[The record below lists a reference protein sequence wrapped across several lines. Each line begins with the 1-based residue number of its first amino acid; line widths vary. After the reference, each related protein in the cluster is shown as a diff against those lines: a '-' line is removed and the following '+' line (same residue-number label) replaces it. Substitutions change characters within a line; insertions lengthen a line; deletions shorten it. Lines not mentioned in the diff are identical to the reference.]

1 MATIRPVKCPNCG
14 AQVKKNGYCSACYMH
29 ISILKKAYNTSNY
42 YYNMGYDKA
51 CAKDLS
57 GAIESLNM
65 SLRYN
70 KKNIMTRNLLGL
82 IYYEMGEVV
91 MALSH
96 WVMSVNYK
104 SSGNLATKYL
114 KMLKQNPATLVDV
127 DQIAVKY
134 NMALNYAYSDD
145 IDLAILQLKSILY
158 VNKHFV
164 KGYLLLA
171 LLYIQC
177 GNYEK
182 ARVTLR
188 RVLKIDKAN
197 PLAIHYLHE
206 MGDTD
211 ENIIQMRMESVEDD
225 GLLDEEYVEEMAI
238 TRSKALMDDDE
249 DKKSNFVIDFFVKL
263 RNTVKN
269 KLFKPKDFGDI
280 GFAKYSGIY
289 VLVGIVLGALML
301 GFIIVPGVKKKYRSE
316 SESVLKAYSE
326 ELSAKEAAILSLNSQ
341 LAELNRQVEN
351 LVSGEAESIVPM
363 PDYSH
368 LSNGM
373 TEDDI
378 QNMINNE

>member
-1 MATIRPVKCPNCG
+1 MATVRPVKCPNCG

-42 YYNMGYDKA
+42 YYNIGYDKA

-70 KKNIMTRNLLGL
+70 KKNVMSRNLLGL

-114 KMLKQNPATLVDV
+114 KMLKQNPTTLANV

-134 NMALNYAYSDD
+134 NMALSYAYSGD

-238 TRSKALMDDDE
+238 TRSKALMDNDE

-263 RNTVKN
+263 KNTAKN
-269 KLFKPKDFGDI
+269 KFFKPRDFGDI
-280 GFAKYSGIY
+280 GFAKYSGVY
-289 VLVGIVLGALML
+289 VIVGIILGALML
-301 GFIIVPGVKKKYRSE
+301 SFIIVPGVKKKYRRE

-326 ELSAKEAAILSLNSQ
+326 ELSAKEATILSLNSQ
-341 LAELNRQVEN
+341 LTELNRQIDN
-351 LVSGEAESIVPM
+351 LVSNDGENVVPM

-373 TEDDI
+373 TDEDI

>member
-1 MATIRPVKCPNCG
+1 MSSKKPVVCPNCG
-14 AQVKKNGYCSACYMH
+14 AQIRKSGYCSACYMH
-29 ISILKKAYNTSNY
+29 IEILRKAYNTSNY
-42 YYNMGYDKA
+42 YYNIGYDKA
-51 CAKDLS
+51 VARDLS

-114 KMLKQNPATLVDV
+114 KQLRANPTTLVDV
-127 DQIAVKY
+127 DQIAIKY
-134 NMALNYAYSDD
+134 NMALNYAHRDD
-145 IDLAILQLKSILY
+145 IDLAILQLKSVLSS
-158 VNKHFV
+158 NGHFV

-171 LLYIQC
+171 LLYIHC

-206 MGDTD
+206 MGTTDTD
-211 ENIIQMRMESVEDD
+211 IIQMRMESVEDD
-225 GLLDEEYVEEMAI
+225 GLLDEEYVEENTI
-238 TRSKALMDDDE
+238 RRNTSLMDE
-249 DKKSNFVIDFFVKL
+249 DPEEKKSNVVKDFFIKCK
-263 RNTVKN
+263 NTLLKKKVV
-269 KLFKPKDFGDI
+269 GDI
-280 GFAKYSGIY
+280 GFAKYSGVY
-289 VLVGIVLGALML
+289 VVVGMILGILIL
-301 GFIIVPGVKKKYRSE
+301 GFIIVPAQRKKLRSE
-316 SESVLKAYSE
+316 NEKIIKTYSE
-326 ELSAKEAAILSLNSQ
+326 EIAVKETTITNLDAQVSD
-341 LAELNRQVEN
+341 LNRQIAR
-351 LVSGEAESIVPM
+351 LESNNSDDVNPL
-363 PDYSH
+363 PDYSYIT
-368 LSNGM
+368 NGM
-373 TEDDI
+373 TDEDI

>member
-1 MATIRPVKCPNCG
+1 MSSKKPVVCPVCG
-14 AQVKKNGYCSACYMH
+14 AQIRKSGYCSNCYMH
-29 ISILKKAYNTSNY
+29 ISIIKKAYNTSDY
-42 YYNMGYDKA
+42 YYNMGLDKA
-51 CAKDLS
+51 IARDLS

-114 KMLKQNPATLVDV
+114 KELRSNPTTLADV
-127 DQIAVKY
+127 DQIAIKY
-134 NMALNYAYSDD
+134 NMALDYAKRDD
-145 IDLAILQLKSILY
+145 IDLAIIQLKNLLSK
-158 VNKHFV
+158 NGHFV

-171 LLYIQC
+171 LLYIHF

-211 ENIIQMRMESVEDD
+211 MNIIQMRMEEVEDD
-225 GLLDEEYVEEMAI
+225 GLLEEEYIEENVI
-238 TRSKALMDDDE
+238 RRNNSLMDEDPS
-249 DKKSNFVIDFFVKL
+249 DKKSNPIKDFFEKCK
-263 RNTVKN
+263 NT
-269 KLFKPKDFGDI
+269 LFKKKVAGDI
-280 GFAKYSGIY
+280 SFAKYSGVY
-289 VLVGIVLGALML
+289 VLVGMVLGVLML
-301 GFIIVPGVKKKYRSE
+301 GFIIVPAQRKSLRKENERIIKT
-316 SESVLKAYSE
+316 YSE
-326 ELSAKEAAILSLNSQ
+326 EIAAKESTITSLDAQVSD
-341 LAELNRQVEN
+341 LNRQIAR
-351 LVSGEAESIVPM
+351 LESNNSDDVNPL
-363 PDYSH
+363 PDYTYIT
-368 LSNGM
+368 NGM
-373 TEDDI
+373 TDEDI

>member
-1 MATIRPVKCPNCG
+1 MATFRPVKCPNCG

-51 CAKDLS
+51 CARDLS

-70 KKNIMTRNLLGL
+70 KKNVMTRNLLGL
-82 IYYEMGEVV
+82 IYYEMGEIV

-96 WVMSVNYK
+96 WVMSANYK

-114 KMLKQNPATLVDV
+114 KLLKQNPTTLVNV
-127 DQIAVKY
+127 DQIAIKY
-134 NMALNYAYSDD
+134 NMALSYAHSDD
-145 IDLAILQLKSILY
+145 VDLAILQLKSILY

-249 DKKSNFVIDFFVKL
+249 DKKSNFFIDFFVKL
-263 RNTVKN
+263 KNTAKDTI
-269 KLFKPKDFGDI
+269 FKPRDFGDI

-289 VLVGIVLGALML
+289 VVVGIVLGALML
-301 GFIIVPGVKKKYRSE
+301 GFIIVPGVKQKYRSE
-316 SESVLKAYSE
+316 SENVLKAYSE
-326 ELSAKEAAILSLNSQ
+326 ELSAKEATILSLNAQ
-341 LAELNRQVEN
+341 LTELNKQIDN
-351 LVSGEAESIVPM
+351 MVSGDGENTVPM

-368 LSNGM
+368 ITNGM
-373 TEDDI
+373 TDEDI
-378 QNMINNE
+378 ENMINNE

>member
-1 MATIRPVKCPNCG
+1 MSSKKPVVCPICG
-14 AQVKKNGYCSACYMH
+14 AQIRKSGYCSNCYMH
-29 ISILKKAYNTSNY
+29 INIIKKAYNTSNY
-42 YYNMGYDKA
+42 YYNMGLDKA
-51 CAKDLS
+51 IARDLS

-114 KMLKQNPATLVDV
+114 KELRSNPTTLADV

-134 NMALNYAYSDD
+134 NMALDYAKRDD
-145 IDLAILQLKSILY
+145 IDLAIIQLKNLLSK
-158 VNKHFV
+158 NGHFV

-171 LLYIQC
+171 LLYINF

-211 ENIIQMRMESVEDD
+211 MNIIQMRMEEVEDD
-225 GLLDEEYVEEMAI
+225 GLLEEEYIEENVI
-238 TRSKALMDDDE
+238 RRNNSLMDE
-249 DKKSNFVIDFFVKL
+249 DPSEKKSNPIKDFFIKCK
-263 RNTVKN
+263 NTLFN
-269 KLFKPKDFGDI
+269 KKVAGDI
-280 GFAKYSGIY
+280 SFAKYSGVY
-289 VLVGIVLGALML
+289 VLVGIVLGVLML
-301 GFIIVPGVKKKYRSE
+301 GFIIIPAQRRTLRKENERIIKT
-316 SESVLKAYSE
+316 YSE
-326 ELSAKEAAILSLNSQ
+326 EIAAKESTITSLDAQVSD
-341 LAELNRQVEN
+341 LNRQIAR
-351 LVSGEAESIVPM
+351 LESNNSDDVNPL
-363 PDYSH
+363 PDYTYIT
-368 LSNGM
+368 NGM
-373 TEDDI
+373 TDEDI